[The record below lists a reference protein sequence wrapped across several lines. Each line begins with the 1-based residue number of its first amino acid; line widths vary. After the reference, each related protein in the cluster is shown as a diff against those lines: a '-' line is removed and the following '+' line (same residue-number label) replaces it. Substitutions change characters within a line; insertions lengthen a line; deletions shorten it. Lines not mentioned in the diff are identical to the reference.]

1 MKIKWFGHSC
11 FLITSDN
18 GTRILTDPFDE
29 QVGYPLPNTEAD
41 IVTVS
46 HNHFDH
52 DNIGIVKGNFKYI
65 KDTGNFEQGNIEIR
79 GVSTFHDELCGAKRG
94 KNIVFI
100 YSIDGMTICHLGD
113 LGHTLSQEQI
123 KEIGKVEVL
132 LVPIG
137 GVYTIDGDTAI
148 EVIKSINPRVS
159 IPMHYKTE
167 HLLFDLAEDK
177 EFLEK
182 MDGKK
187 YSGNELTITA
197 DSISEYPEVLTLNY
211 L

>member
-11 FLITSDN
+11 FLITSEN

-29 QVGYPLPNTEAD
+29 QVGYPLPHTEAE

-46 HNHFDH
+46 HNHSDH
-52 DNIGIVKGNFKYI
+52 DNVGVVKGAFKHIKDAGAFSYRDIGIKGI
-65 KDTGNFEQGNIEIR
+65 
-79 GVSTFHDELCGAKRG
+79 STFHDELGGAKRG

-113 LGHTLSQEQI
+113 LGHVLSQEQI
-123 KEIGKVEVL
+123 REMGKIDVL
-132 LVPIG
+132 LLPIG
-137 GVYTIDGDTAI
+137 GVYTIDSDTAI
-148 EVIKSINPRVS
+148 TVAKSINPRIT

-167 HLLFDLAEDK
+167 HLSFELAKPQSFMEK
-177 EFLEK
+177 LE
-182 MDGKK
+182 GKR
-187 YSGNELTITA
+187 YSSNELTINK
-197 DSISEYPEVLTLNY
+197 DNLSEYPEVVAIDY

>member
-29 QVGYPLPNTEAD
+29 TVGYSLPHTEAE

-52 DNIGIVKGNFKYI
+52 ANVGVVKGDFKHIKDAGNFTHGDIGIKGI
-65 KDTGNFEQGNIEIR
+65 
-79 GVSTFHDELCGAKRG
+79 STFHDELSGTKRG
-94 KNIVFI
+94 TNIVFV
-100 YSIDGMTICHLGD
+100 YSIDGMSICHLGD
-113 LGHTLSQEQI
+113 LGHALSQEQL
-123 KEIGKVEVL
+123 KEIGKVDVL
-132 LVPIG
+132 LIPIG

-148 EVIKSINPRVS
+148 EVIKSINPRIS
-159 IPMHYKTE
+159 IPMHYKTK
-167 HLLFDLAEDK
+167 HLSFELAELQS
-177 EFLEK
+177 FMEK

-187 YSGNELTITA
+187 YPSNEITINE
-197 DSISEYPEVLTLNY
+197 DNLSEYPKVVALDY
-211 L
+211 I

>member
-29 QVGYPLPNTEAD
+29 QVGYTLPHTEAD
-41 IVTVS
+41 VVTVS

-52 DNIGIVKGNFKYI
+52 DNVGVVKGDFKHIKDEGNFTHGDIGIKGI
-65 KDTGNFEQGNIEIR
+65 
-79 GVSTFHDELCGAKRG
+79 STFHDEVGGAKRG

-100 YSIDGMTICHLGD
+100 YSIDGITICHLGD
-113 LGHTLSQEQI
+113 LGHALSEEQV
-123 KEIGKVEVL
+123 KEIGKVDVL
-132 LVPIG
+132 LIPIG
-137 GVYTIDGDTAI
+137 DVYTIDGDTAI
-148 EVIKSINPRVS
+148 EVIKSINPRIS

-167 HLLFDLAEDK
+167 HLSFDLANSDS
-177 EFLEK
+177 FLEK

-187 YSGNELTITA
+187 HPSNEIVLNADNISQYSK
-197 DSISEYPEVLTLNY
+197 VLTLDY

>member
-29 QVGYPLPNTEAD
+29 QVGYTLPHTEVD
-41 IVTVS
+41 VVTVS

-52 DNIGIVKGNFKYI
+52 DNVGVVKGDFKYI
-65 KDTGNFEQGNIEIR
+65 KDEGNFTHRDIGIKGI
-79 GVSTFHDELCGAKRG
+79 STFHDEVGGAKRG

-113 LGHTLSQEQI
+113 LGHALSEEQV
-123 KEIGKVEVL
+123 KEIGKVDVL
-132 LVPIG
+132 LIPIG
-137 GVYTIDGDTAI
+137 DIYTIDGDTAI

-167 HLLFDLAEDK
+167 HLSFDLAKPDN
-177 EFLEK
+177 FLEK
-182 MDGKK
+182 MDGKRHT
-187 YSGNELTITA
+187 SNEIVIDA
-197 DSISEYPEVLTLNY
+197 DNIQYPKVLALDY

>member
-1 MKIKWFGHSC
+1 MKLKWFGHSC

-41 IVTVS
+41 VVTVS

-52 DNIGIVKGNFKYI
+52 DNVGIVKGNFKYI

-79 GVSTFHDELCGAKRG
+79 GVSTFHDELGGSKRG

-167 HLLFDLAEDK
+167 HLLFDLAEAK

-187 YSGNELTITA
+187 YSGNEITITA